1 MRWIWRG
8 LGVVLVLVV
17 LAVGALFLIPVDR
30 IAALATDRFEA
41 ATGRAMT
48 LSGSLRP
55 SLYPDLGISIGGVE
69 IANAKWSDQG
79 PMLRAERLSVAVDL
93 GALIGGDIHIS
104 GITINAPQVILE
116 RSAEGLANWDFG
128 AGSGDDSA
136 DSDDSADGAT
146 GGRGFALDMAR
157 VQDARITYIDHRS
170 GQRIELAGL
179 DLVAT
184 LPADQPADITASGR
198 MNGADLRVR
207 ATLAAASALLT
218 GAASGAVVVVDL
230 GRAQARFDGQLTGQG
245 DTMFQGRLG
254 ADIPDTAALI
264 TAFGIDPPGIPL
276 GLGQA
281 VKASGV
287 LSGNAATMRL
297 TGADV
302 MLDQNALAGDLALS
316 LTGDRPHI
324 TADLQA
330 GALDLTSLTADD
342 SGTDA
347 SGWSTDPI
355 DFGGL
360 DVIDGD
366 FALTAT
372 SIDLGTVQLGR
383 SRITATLR
391 DGLLTTDIREMAAYG
406 GTLAGQV
413 ALSGTN
419 GVSMDGDITAS
430 GVALQSFLADFLDFD
445 RITGAG
451 DMQVN
456 FDGSGGSVDALMN
469 SLAGKGRIEFG
480 QGEILGIDL
489 IAMLRNLDGSFG
501 RGGGSTIFNSIT
513 ASFDLRDGVVSN
525 VDLNFLAPLAD
536 ALGDGTIGLGQRV
549 MNYRVTPKL
558 LRGEGGE
565 AGISVPILISGPWH
579 DLSFRPDLSGLID
592 AKAKAALK
600 EAQAAAK
607 AKVQEQLDGAGDD
620 LKQKIEDQVLKGL
633 GGLLGGN

>member
-1 MRWIWRG
+1 MRWVWRG
-8 LGVVLVLVV
+8 LGVLLVLVV
-17 LAVGALFLIPVDR
+17 AAVGALFLIPVDR
-30 IAALATDRFEA
+30 IATLATDRFEA
-41 ATGRAMT
+41 DTGRSMT

-55 SLYPDLGISIGGVE
+55 SLYPDLGISIGGIE
-69 IANAKWSDQG
+69 IANADWSDQG

-93 GALIGGDIHIS
+93 GALIGGDIHIT

-116 RSAEGLANWDFG
+116 RSADGRANWDFG
-128 AGSGDDSA
+128 GTSEDDSGDA
-136 DSDDSADGAT
+136 AA
-146 GGRGFALDMAR
+146 GGRGFALDLAR
-157 VQDARITYIDHRS
+157 VQNARITYIDHAS

-179 DLVAT
+179 DLAAT
-184 LPADQPADITASGR
+184 LPAGQPADITTSGR
-198 MNGADLRVR
+198 LNGADLSVK
-207 ATLAAASALLT
+207 ATLIAPGALMA
-218 GAASGAVVVVDL
+218 GGASGAVVAIEL
-230 GRAQARFDGQLTGQG
+230 GKAVARFDGQLMAQG
-245 DTMFQGRLG
+245 DAMFQGRLS
-254 ADIPDTAALI
+254 ADIADTGALIAAL
-264 TAFGIDPPGIPL
+264 GIDPPGIPL

-281 VKASGV
+281 VRVSGD
-287 LSGNAATMRL
+287 LSGDTGTMAL
-297 TGADV
+297 TGADLT
-302 MLDQNALAGDLALS
+302 LDQNALSGDLALS
-316 LTGDRPHI
+316 LAGDRPHV

-342 SGTDA
+342 GGTEA
-347 SGWSTDPI
+347 PGWSTDPI
-355 DFGGL
+355 DLGGL
-360 DVIDGD
+360 DMIDGD

-383 SRITATLR
+383 SRLTATLR
-391 DGLLTTDIREMAAYG
+391 DGLLRTDIREMAAYG
-406 GTLAGQV
+406 GALSGQV
-413 ALSGTN
+413 ALSGAN
-419 GVSMDGDITAS
+419 GVSMDGDITAK
-430 GVALQSFLADFLDFD
+430 GVALQAFLADFLDFN

-451 DMQVN
+451 DMTIA
-456 FDGSGGSVDALMN
+456 FKGSGGSVDALMN
-469 SLAGKGRIEFG
+469 SLSGKGRIAFG

-513 ASFDLRDGVVSN
+513 ASFDLQDGVVSN

-558 LRGEGGE
+558 LRGEGGA

-579 DLSFRPDLSGLID
+579 DLNFRPDLSGLID

-600 EAQAAAK
+600 EVEAAAK

-620 LKQKIEDQVLKGL
+620 LRQKLEDQVKKGL